1 MPERVGAIR
10 RLAAGA
16 LLIAAIGISCLA
28 SWRLKLEERRPAR
41 TLPYFTVFGATLVL
55 SFMAGRL
62 AWTARGASSSAGT
75 TAPAP
80 APVLARA
87 TVAIAAAAALGC
99 SALTWYLQGNPRSP
113 WLLLLAWS
121 AALLACVVAFSA
133 WRGTPS
139 LAWPTRRFGGVEAA
153 ILLVVILAAS
163 ARLIGLDSMPPYMG
177 GDEANQVLDGLAT
190 MRGGVDVLGIGWGA
204 TGRLAMLPGGVGA
217 TVFADP
223 IGGPRLP
230 YAVAGILSVVAC
242 TVAAGLVAGRWG
254 ALACAALL
262 AFSPHHVHFS
272 RLASV
277 QILDALAVGLL
288 FLLLL
293 AVHWS
298 GSASLAALAGIVG
311 GLALYGYSGGRA
323 ITVTFLLMLP
333 FTVLTA
339 PKRRKV
345 AVLLGLVVG
354 FAIASAP
361 NLRYAF
367 RNYAD
372 WTGRFIALSIFRSDY
387 WNSRISI
394 FGSPVKVLQDQF
406 LSGTIDLL
414 SKHSDWV
421 WFRGYPLIAPFFLVP
436 LFLAGLG
443 WMVGRRQFFGA
454 ATLSLVAAG
463 NFAALILT
471 ESAPAPQRASS
482 LVPAMAVL
490 GGAAIGGL
498 LSLLPERDRRGI
510 SWRAGAGAILIAGVL
525 TRTYQ
530 GPPRGWDP
538 SPGYAGDGSAFAT
551 ALCRALGVPR
561 FSREQ
566 VYLHSVIDSG
576 FPLFSYLLPQVRW
589 VNVPW
594 DPVESVPPPGLHV
607 FFRERMPFGQ
617 RWKERLQI
625 RHEVLLADPDDP
637 RRSLALLLRV
647 PGCPASHQDCS
658 SRK

>member
-1 MPERVGAIR
+1 
-10 RLAAGA
+10 LAAGV
-16 LLIAAIGISCLA
+16 LLVAAIGISCLA

-41 TLPYFTVFGATLVL
+41 TLPYFAVFGATLVL
-55 SFMAGRL
+55 AFVAGRFVQRPR
-62 AWTARGASSSAGT
+62 AASAVPDPFT
-75 TAPAP
+75 PLP
-80 APVLARA
+80 FRVRF

-153 ILLVVILAAS
+153 ILLVLILAAC

-323 ITVTFLLMLP
+323 ITVAFLLMLP
-333 FTVLTA
+333 FTALTA
-339 PKRRKV
+339 PKRRRV
-345 AVLLGLVVG
+345 AVLLGLVAG

-361 NLRYAF
+361 NFRYAF
-367 RNYAD
+367 RNYGA
-372 WTGRFIALSIFRSDY
+372 WNGRFIELSIFRPDY
-387 WNSRISI
+387 WNSRMAI

-414 SKHSDWV
+414 SRHSGWA
-421 WFRGYPLIAPFFLVP
+421 WFQGYPLIAPFFLVP

-525 TRTYQ
+525 TRTYH
-530 GPPRGWDP
+530 GPPRVWDP
-538 SPGYAGDGSAFAT
+538 SPGYGGDGSAFTT
-551 ALCRALGVPR
+551 ALYKALSVPR
-561 FSREQ
+561 FSQ
-566 VYLHSVIDSG
+566 GQIYLHSIINSH
-576 FPLFSYLLPQVRW
+576 FPLFAYFLPRVRW
-589 VNVPW
+589 IDVPEAQEQQ
-594 DPVESVPPPGLHV
+594 PLSGGLHV
-607 FFRERMPFGQ
+607 FFRERMPLGQ
-617 RWKERLQI
+617 QWKERLQI

-647 PGCPASHQDCS
+647 PG
-658 SRK
+658 